1 MKLEKLIQVK
11 DENMGKNKTKYEPY
25 IRMILPKTTDKV
37 GTVEKMLGNDRL
49 LVRFPDGKQM
59 IARIRGKMRK
69 RVWIREGDVVLVSPW
84 DFEPDKGD
92 IFYRYTR
99 DQVRELKKLGI
110 QVYEKCREKEY

>member
-1 MKLEKLIQVK
+1 
-11 DENMGKNKTKYEPY
+11 MGKKKIRNEENTT
-25 IRMILPKTTDKV
+25 RMILPKTTDLV
-37 GTVEKMLGNDRL
+37 GTVEQMLGNDRL

-69 RVWIREGDVVLVSPW
+69 RVWIRQGDVVLVSPW

-110 QVYEKCREKEY
+110 RVYELGEGKKTSIGNN